1 MKWAGETHMQRKNR
15 LIWNFLLA
23 YLTVL
28 IPMLLV
34 SFLVSG
40 QTIRRME
47 ENSYHAIQ
55 DRVNRASKDFVTLL
69 NRYEGSSAALSRE
82 EALIGEFW
90 TQNIKR
96 YDAIHTLKSVA
107 NFDTNVTALFLTSPN
122 NDVFRLWAIPGWTR
136 LPGAFC
142 SSRRNPSSG

>member
-1 MKWAGETHMQRKNR
+1 MQRKNR

-23 YLTVL
+23 YLTVS

-69 NRYEGSSAALSRE
+69 SRYRGKQR
-82 EALIGEFW
+82 
-90 TQNIKR
+90 
-96 YDAIHTLKSVA
+96 
-107 NFDTNVTALFLTSPN
+107 
-122 NDVFRLWAIPGWTR
+122 
-136 LPGAFC
+136 GAFAGG
-142 SSRRNPSSG
+142 SAYWGVLDAEYQAL

>member
-69 NRYEGSSAALSRE
+69 SRYEGS
-82 EALIGEFW
+82 
-90 TQNIKR
+90 
-96 YDAIHTLKSVA
+96 
-107 NFDTNVTALFLTSPN
+107 
-122 NDVFRLWAIPGWTR
+122 
-136 LPGAFC
+136 GAFAGG
-142 SSRRNPSSG
+142 SAYWGVLDAEYQAL

>member
-47 ENSYHAIQ
+47 ENS
-55 DRVNRASKDFVTLL
+55 TL
-69 NRYEGSSAALSRE
+69 
-82 EALIGEFW
+82 
-90 TQNIKR
+90 Q
-96 YDAIHTLKSVA
+96 
-107 NFDTNVTALFLTSPN
+107 
-122 NDVFRLWAIPGWTR
+122 
-136 LPGAFC
+136 
-142 SSRRNPSSG
+142 